1 MDLFV
6 KDVKDWKLSD
16 AQSEVKVKQL
26 SGAKAKDMKIYIIPD
41 IE

>member
-1 MDLFV
+1 M
-6 KDVKDWKLSD
+6 KDVKGWKLSD

-26 SGAKAKDMKIYIIPD
+26 SGAKTKDMKTYIIPD